1 MSRDSTSRTQGG
13 LVVALGAIA
22 FLAGMLLAIIGGGV
36 SRDNGTIVL
45 VLVILGIIVG
55 LFNITSREMIPF
67 LVATIALVVVGITV
81 GTMGTDGE
89 FGPFSSLDDIID
101 GLGRVLNGMVAYIA
115 VFMTPAAIIT
125 AIRVVWSL
133 ARPGE

>member
-1 MSRDSTSRTQGG
+1 MAKEPTSKTQRSVT
-13 LVVALGAIA
+13 VVLGAIA
-22 FLAGMLLAIIGGGV
+22 FFAGMLLAIIAGGV

-67 LVATIALVVVGITV
+67 LVAAIALVLV
-81 GTMGTDGE
+81 GTAVASQGE
-89 FGPFSSLDDIID
+89 FGPFSPLDDVID
-101 GLGRVLNGMVAYIA
+101 GLGRVLNGMVDYIA
-115 VFMTPAAIIT
+115 VFMTPAAIVT

-133 ARPGE
+133 AQPGD

>member
-22 FLAGMLLAIIGGGV
+22 FLAGMLMAIIAGGV

-67 LVATIALVVVGITV
+67 LVAAVALVVVGTV
-81 GTMGTDGE
+81 GA
-89 FGPFSSLDDIID
+89 FSSLDDIID
-101 GLGRVLNGMVAYIA
+101 GLGRVLNGMVDYIA

-125 AIRVVWSL
+125 AVRVVWSL

>member
-1 MSRDSTSRTQGG
+1 MVNQSVSKPQRSIT
-13 LVVALGAIA
+13 VVLGAIA
-22 FLAGMLLAIIGGGV
+22 FFVGMLLAIIAGGV

-45 VLVILGIIVG
+45 ILVILGIVVG

-67 LVATIALVVVGITV
+67 LVAAIALVVVGTAV
-81 GTMGTDGE
+81 GSEGNY
-89 FGPFSSLDDIID
+89 GPFAPLNDVID

-133 ARPGE
+133 AQPGD